1 MKSYYL
7 SEKQISNVICIIIF
21 VTCNEI
27 RYFLNL
33 STTIKIESLHYLD
46 LGKPNMKSIEMSIQG
61 SLSHIVES

>member
-46 LGKPNMKSIEMSIQG
+46 IGKPNMKSIEMSTQG
-61 SLSHIVES
+61 SLSHMVES

>member
-33 STTIKIESLHYLD
+33 STTIKIKSLHYLD
-46 LGKPNMKSIEMSIQG
+46 IGKPNMKSIEMSTQG
-61 SLSHIVES
+61 SLSHMVES

>member
-46 LGKPNMKSIEMSIQG
+46 LGKPNMKSIEMSTQG
-61 SLSHIVES
+61 SLSHMVES

>member
-7 SEKQISNVICIIIF
+7 SEKQISNAICIIIF

-27 RYFLNL
+27 RYFLSL